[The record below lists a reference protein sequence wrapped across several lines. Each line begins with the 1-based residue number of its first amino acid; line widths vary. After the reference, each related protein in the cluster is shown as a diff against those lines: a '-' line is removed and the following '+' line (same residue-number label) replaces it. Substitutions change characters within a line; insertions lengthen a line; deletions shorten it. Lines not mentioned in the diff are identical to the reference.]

1 MYSKESCKPSSSSMH
16 ELCTYNVQ
24 SLAKYM
30 VSDYDLA
37 SNMNRS
43 LWPTFH
49 LMCRRQCKHLLEYH
63 VQLHS

>member
-1 MYSKESCKPSSSSMH
+1 MH